1 MNKAKI
7 YLTLIFFII
16 LNIYSI
22 RVLNS
27 FEILII
33 GYPFKWFRLYYNGEF
48 CIDLLQL
55 LLHIGLCYIL
65 TLVSIKIIKKYN

>member
-27 FEILII
+27 FETLII
-33 GYPFKWFRLYYNGEF
+33 GYPFKWFRLYHNGKF

-55 LLHIGLCYIL
+55 LLYIGLCYIL
-65 TLVSIKIIKKYN
+65 TLISIKIIKKYN